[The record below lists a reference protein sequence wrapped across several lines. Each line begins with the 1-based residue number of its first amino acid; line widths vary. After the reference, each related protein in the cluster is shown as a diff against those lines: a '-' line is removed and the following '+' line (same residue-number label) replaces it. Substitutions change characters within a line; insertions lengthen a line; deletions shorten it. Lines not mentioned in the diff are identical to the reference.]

1 MVRSKNKGGA
11 SSDWQRLNSPIN
23 QNQSSVDKANFLQ
36 KTGTEIAAGF
46 NSRGLRTD
54 VPAVYSEDHSIVR
67 GPITAV
73 IGENK
78 VPLLSTISG
87 PIVQPMGGRGRHVDI
102 YRKKPIKKNKI
113 TIIRGGAST
122 DWNTLNSVTPEYNSQ
137 KQLHDTAIDIQKK
150 LEGIGLSSE
159 RPASVKPIEV
169 TGGSRNYMNHT
180 KKDLLDIAKKKKKK
194 ITPNMKKADIVKKL
208 KL

>member
-11 SSDWQRLNSPIN
+11 STDWQRLNSPIY
-23 QNQSSVDKANFLQ
+23 QNQSSVDKAYFLQ

-87 PIVQPMGGRGRHVDI
+87 PIVQPMGGKGRVPK
-102 YRKKPIKKNKI
+102 KKPIKKI
-113 TIIRGGAST
+113 TIKHGGASS
-122 DWNTLNSVTPEYNSQ
+122 DLQRFSSVTPEYNSQ
-137 KQLHDTAIDIQKK
+137 KQLHDTAIDIQKG
-150 LEGIGLSSE
+150 LEGIGLSGE

-169 TGGSRNYMNHT
+169 IGGSRNYMNYT
-180 KKDLLDIAKKKKKK
+180 KKELLDIAKKKGKKV
-194 ITPNMKKADIVKKL
+194 TPNMKKADIVKKL

>member
-11 SSDWQRLNSPIN
+11 STDWQRLNSPIY
-23 QNQSSVDKANFLQ
+23 QNQSSVDKAYFLQ

-87 PIVQPMGGRGRHVDI
+87 PIVQPMGGKGRVPK
-102 YRKKPIKKNKI
+102 KKPIKKI
-113 TIIRGGAST
+113 TIKHGGASS
-122 DWNTLNSVTPEYNSQ
+122 DLQRFSSVTPEYNSQ
-137 KQLHDTAIDIQKK
+137 KQLHDTAIDIQKG
-150 LEGIGLSSE
+150 LEGISV
-159 RPASVKPIEV
+159 RPIYGEPIV
-169 TGGSRNYMNHT
+169 GGSKNYMKHT
-180 KKDLLDIAKKKKKK
+180 KKELLGIAVRKGKKVSPNMNKAEIIKK
-194 ITPNMKKADIVKKL
+194 IKNYK
-208 KL
+208 